1 MGKKLK
7 QRERIQLQQEM
18 DAVNG
23 IVSEIEIKNRVEPEV
38 YWNVISPMQCIYST
52 SDYLI
57 KIARNASEH
66 KEQIKI
72 WRMHLF
78 AYEDRI
84 IYGYLPKNSV
94 DTANDAYHAGQKRS
108 LKLTDYQY
116 TAVRCHFNSFG
127 LIEWHGEQPL
137 SSYEPV
143 NPYTKLSEEAGK
155 LLVDEITCLAKRGFW
170 IPSKALYYC
179 PETQDVKLFDY
190 FFVEYLGIP
199 EEEKI
204 KDYLDSYR
212 TLYM

>member
-23 IVSEIEIKNRVEPEV
+23 IVSEIEIENRVEPEV
-38 YWNVISPMQCIYST
+38 YWNVISPMQSIYST

-78 AYEDRI
+78 TYEDRI

-143 NPYTKLSEEAGK
+143 NPYTNLSEEAGK

-212 TLYM
+212 TLYT